1 MLDRDERSDRQSR
14 SQRAKQAEGTASY
27 ASGYTAGACA
37 PPKKDEACAGWN
49 PGQASTDGQA
59 GSETKRKSTPSLPEQ
74 QHRALLALLTARR
87 LSREA
92 LDRAA
97 AASNSPDLVMRLRAL
112 GLDIGLEF
120 ERGRNRYGKPVRF
133 AIYELP
139 TSEDAKARKLL
150 GQPQGGDHGN

>member
-1 MLDRDERSDRQSR
+1 MEPRHPARRS
-14 SQRAKQAEGTASY
+14 
-27 ASGYTAGACA
+27 A
-37 PPKKDEACAGWN
+37 PGKGEARAGWN
-49 PGQASTDGQA
+49 PGQASEDDGQA
-59 GSETKRKSTPSLPEQ
+59 GSETGGKSTPPLPEQ

-133 AIYELP
+133 GIYELP

-150 GQPQGGDHGN
+150 GQPQGGDHGS